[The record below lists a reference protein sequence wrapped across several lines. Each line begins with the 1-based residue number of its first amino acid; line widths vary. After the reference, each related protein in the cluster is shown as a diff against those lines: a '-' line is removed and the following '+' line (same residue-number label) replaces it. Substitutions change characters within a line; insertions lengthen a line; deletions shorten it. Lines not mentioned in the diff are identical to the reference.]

1 MQQNPTQESA
11 PAGRPVKAGFF
22 GLTVGRPIAMG
33 VRDMMEQT
41 QLMVE
46 HLLPAISAMNSP

>member
-1 MQQNPTQESA
+1 MTLLEDFHR
-11 PAGRPVKAGFF
+11 AGAHKFI
-22 GLTVGRPIAMG
+22 LRPIAMG

-46 HLLPAISAMNSP
+46 HLLPAVSAMNSP